1 MGTRHSTSSP
11 VRCKRR
17 TRRDLSLGDLLPC
30 RAVRGLRSLG
40 VWIVIVLATIF
51 FGLPAIPI
59 GLAPPR
65 GRWMFHWARGWS
77 RILLVAAGAR
87 VRVLHPE
94 RLDPSREFVVTP
106 NHESFFDIPVLFSTL
121 PRAGGLPRQ
130 AEPLPAAV
138 HGLGD
143 GRRGIRPGRPRR
155 EGPHARHDRRVA
167 ATPRA
172 RNVADRVPRGDADA
186 DRASF
191 CRSRPARRCSRSAP
205 GRPLLPVAI
214 AGTFRIQQ
222 RGGFTISPSRVVVA
236 VGEPIDVTGKTAAD
250 RAEITA
256 RLRDAVS
263 GLREEAREALT

>member
-1 MGTRHSTSSP
+1 M
-11 VRCKRR
+11 
-17 TRRDLSLGDLLPC
+17 SLDDLLPC

-59 GLAPPR
+59 GLTPPR

-77 RILLVAAGAR
+77 RILLAAAGAR
-87 VRVLHPE
+87 VTVLHPE

-121 PRAGGLPRQ
+121 PRAVAFLAKRNLFRLPFMGWAMAAAGFVPVDRGEKGRML
-130 AEPLPAAV
+130 ATIDASLRRLERGTWLIVFPEETRTRTGELLPFKAGAA
-138 HGLGD
+138 LLA
-143 GRRGIRPGRPRR
+143 IR
-155 EGPHARHDRRVA
+155 
-167 ATPRA
+167 
-172 RNVADRVPRGDADA
+172 
-186 DRASF
+186 S
-191 CRSRPARRCSRSAP
+191 

-222 RGGFTISPSRVVVA
+222 RGGFTISPSRVAVA
-236 VGEPIDVTGKTAAD
+236 VGEPIDVSGKTAAD